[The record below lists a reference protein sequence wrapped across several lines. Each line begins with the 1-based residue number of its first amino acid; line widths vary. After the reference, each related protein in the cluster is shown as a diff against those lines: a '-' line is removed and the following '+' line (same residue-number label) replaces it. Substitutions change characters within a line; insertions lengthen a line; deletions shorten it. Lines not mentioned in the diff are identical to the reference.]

1 MFENTAHTD
10 QFARNNLP
18 PAAQWPEFSFDLPE
32 LQYPRQ
38 LNCAVELLD
47 RHVDNGNGDR
57 TVFLTPNATWTY
69 GELQAATNR
78 IAHVLTEDLGMVPGN
93 RVMLRSAN
101 NPLAIAVWFAVIK
114 AGGIAVTTMQLLR
127 AGEIGEILDKAEVGL
142 AVCDEHLVEEMRKAV
157 VGNRFC
163 RRVLLFNGSGEG
175 DGAELE
181 RLMADKPATFDAVQ
195 TSCDDVAM
203 IAPTSGTTGKAKATM
218 HFHRDVMAICDCFP
232 RSIMQVQP
240 DDIFVGSPP
249 IAFTFGLGGEVLF
262 PMRFGAASVLL
273 EAAPPAVLLENIERF
288 GVTTCFTAPTAYK
301 RMLDDRQPGSLNS
314 LHTCV
319 SAGEHLPKPVSDAW
333 YEATGIRIIDGIGS
347 TEMLHIFISAA
358 GDDIRPGSTGRA
370 IPGYEAQIVDDDMKP
385 LPPGEIGRL
394 AVRGPTGCRYLADER
409 QKVYVRD
416 GWNLTGDAYWQ
427 DEDGYF
433 WFHSRTDDMIISSGY
448 NISGP
453 EVEEALLDHP
463 AVAET
468 AVVGI
473 PDEARGMLVKAA
485 VVLNPGVEPSDATV
499 AMLQDH
505 VKQTIA
511 PYKYPRVVEFMQALP
526 RTETGKVQRFRLTER
541 V

>member
-1 MFENTAHTD
+1 MLENTAHVD

-32 LQYPRQ
+32 LQYPQQ

-47 RHVDNGNGDR
+47 WHVENGDGDR

-69 GELQAATNR
+69 SKLQAATNR
-78 IAHVLTEDLGMVPGN
+78 IAHVLTEDADMAPGN

-101 NPLAIAVWFAVIK
+101 NPMAIAVWFAVIK

-142 AVCDEHLVEEMRKAV
+142 AVCDQHLAAEMNKATD
-157 VGNRFC
+157 GNRFC
-163 RRVLLFNGSGEG
+163 RRVLQFNGSGQG

-181 RLMADKPATFDAVQ
+181 RLMADKPATFEAVR
-195 TSCDDVAM
+195 TSRDDVAM

-218 HFHRDVMAICDCFP
+218 HFHRDVMAVCDCFP
-232 RSIMQVQP
+232 RSIMQVQA

-273 EAAPPAVLLENIERF
+273 EAAPPSVLLEAIERF

-301 RMLDDRQPGSLNS
+301 RMLSDMRPGSLDS

-333 YEATGIRIIDGIGS
+333 YDATGIRIIDGIGS

-370 IPGYEAQIVDDDMKP
+370 IPGYEARIVDDGMNP

-409 QKVYVRD
+409 QDVYVRD

-433 WFHSRTDDMIISSGY
+433 WFHSRTDDMIVSSGY

-468 AVVGI
+468 AVVGV

-485 VVLNPGVEPSDATV
+485 VVLNAGVEPSGETA

-511 PYKYPRVVEFMQALP
+511 PYKYPRVVEFMEALP